1 MVRLHCSEQVVSSVI
16 DARNDVRVTLRVS
29 RPNDDNL
36 VEAMLLLE
44 LTNVFAQMFHMRL
57 LVLTGNHIVR
67 AVFLV
72 GRDKVRVIH
81 RWKGLYLSHLRGKL
95 TL

>member
-16 DARNDVRVTLRVS
+16 DARNDVRVTLRVG

-36 VEAMLLLE
+36 VETVLLLE
-44 LTNVFAQMFHMRL
+44 LANVFAQMLHMRL

-67 AVFLV
+67 TVFLV
-72 GRDKVRVIH
+72 GRDKVRVVH
-81 RWKGLYLSHLRGKL
+81 RWKRFYLSHLGGKL